1 MAREYLS
8 VQSTSV
14 SVERWFSDGVDLIT
28 PTRSSLSEDSIST
41 VMELKQML
49 DFGGEDLFS
58 FILQKLNVNDE

>member
-1 MAREYLS
+1 MARAYLS

>member
-1 MAREYLS
+1 MS